1 MTKKKKPARPAKKP
15 SVRKAHA
22 AVRAM
27 KPKAL
32 PGFEGK
38 QAVIPG
44 VAPRELGNV
53 AWGARSAEKVTP
65 IQVKVSAAER
75 AAIVAAAKS
84 RGWKLSRYMRTMALA
99 GAGVSS

>member
-1 MTKKKKPARPAKKP
+1 MTKKKKPARPAKRSKP
-15 SVRKAHA
+15 SVRKARA

-27 KPKAL
+27 PEV
-32 PGFEGK
+32 GFEGR

-44 VAPRELGNV
+44 VKPRELGNV